1 MAEARTRDT
10 LAEQVLERI
19 QSAIV
24 AGTLPPGSKISEP
37 EFSRLFGVSRG
48 PLREAIRRLE
58 ARRLVEFSPHIGARV
73 TSLTVDQLS
82 DIYQVREALEGMAAR
97 LSAEKMEPDEVDG
110 LEALLER
117 HASFPELRA
126 GRAYFQP
133 EYDSDFHY
141 RIALGSGNEVL
152 AQILG
157 RDLYHLIRMY
167 RYKFSAYEGRPQRA
181 LEEHRRIVTAI
192 RERDGEL
199 AEMLMRRHIAG
210 ARENIVNR
218 YGNPETGEP
227 DDD

>member
-1 MAEARTRDT
+1 
-10 LAEQVLERI
+10 
-19 QSAIV
+19 
-24 AGTLPPGSKISEP
+24 
-37 EFSRLFGVSRG
+37 
-48 PLREAIRRLE
+48 
-58 ARRLVEFSPHIGARV
+58 
-73 TSLTVDQLS
+73 
-82 DIYQVREALEGMAAR
+82 
-97 LSAEKMEPDEVDG
+97 MEPDEVDG

-117 HASFPELRA
+117 HASFPELRE

-210 ARENIVNR
+210 ARENIVKR